1 MNWWKQKNSQILVS
15 SKNDSKKNKNKLK
28 DLLITKHKSTFG
40 TKTPLAHPRSLKT
53 KGEEKLDIKVKELP
67 IT

>member
-1 MNWWKQKNSQILVS
+1 MIAKKIL
-15 SKNDSKKNKNKLK
+15 KKLK

-40 TKTPLAHPRSLKT
+40 TKTPLDHPRCLKT